1 MADMT
6 LDDVRA
12 LALALPGTVELPHH
26 ERTSFR
32 VDGRIFATLWT
43 PRALNVMV
51 GEDRIVA
58 AVEDDPRACSNVF
71 WGRALSAVRVDLDA
85 AGTELVT
92 DLLAEAWSRK
102 APRRLFPG

>member
-1 MADMT
+1 MVTADQA
-6 LDDVRA
+6 RA
-12 LALALPGTVELPHH
+12 IALSLPEAVEHDHH
-26 ERTSFR
+26 GRPSFR

-58 AVEDDPRACSNVF
+58 AVEDDPGACSTVF

-85 AGTELVT
+85 AGAELVT

>member
-1 MADMT
+1 MVTTDQA
-6 LDDVRA
+6 RA
-12 LALALPGTVELPHH
+12 IALSLPEAVEHDHH
-26 ERTSFR
+26 GRPSFR

-51 GEDRIVA
+51 GEDRILA
-58 AVEDDPRACSNVF
+58 AVEDDPQACSTVF
-71 WGRALSAVRVDLDA
+71 WGRTLSAVRVDLDA

>member
-1 MADMT
+1 MVTADEA
-6 LDDVRA
+6 RA
-12 LALALPGTVELPHH
+12 IALALPEAVEQDHH
-26 ERTSFR
+26 GRPSFR
-32 VDGRIFATLWT
+32 VAGKIFATLWT

-58 AVEDDPRACSNVF
+58 AVEDDPEVCSTVF

-85 AGTELVT
+85 AGAELVT

>member
-1 MADMT
+1 MVT
-6 LDDVRA
+6 TDDARA
-12 LALALPGTVELPHH
+12 IALGLPEAVEQDHH
-26 ERTSFR
+26 GRPSFR
-32 VDGRIFATLWT
+32 VDGRIFATLWA

-51 GEDRIVA
+51 GADRIAA
-58 AVEDDPRACSNVF
+58 AVEDDGQACSKVY